1 MTYSSISIVV
11 LSASCQAG
19 LRGVGLY
26 ESNSFS
32 GISVSMAGGG
42 NLNIASGDQAFDGFA
57 MQNMVSYKTSDLGGD
72 LNLALPFLSGK

>member
-1 MTYSSISIVV
+1 
-11 LSASCQAG
+11 
-19 LRGVGLY
+19 
-26 ESNSFS
+26 
-32 GISVSMAGGG
+32 MAGGG